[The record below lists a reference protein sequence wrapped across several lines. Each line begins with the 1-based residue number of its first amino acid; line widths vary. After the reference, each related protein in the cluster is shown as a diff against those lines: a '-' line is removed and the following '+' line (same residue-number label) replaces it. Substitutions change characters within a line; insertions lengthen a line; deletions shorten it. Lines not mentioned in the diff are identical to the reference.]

1 MGPIVEQL
9 NQLIDIEV
17 EIGDELVKIPVQ
29 LFLVGDM
36 KFIYKM
42 KGLQGASATCS
53 SLYCYS
59 PGRQKISNYK
69 RGEICM
75 LRTETGYFLDSLKS
89 GTSRKSVKEG
99 SSFIFKLVPLK
110 RIVPSSL
117 HIVMGLAQ
125 TYGFNIIKQLADS
138 QDAAEPT
145 PLPKSSQKLK
155 REGKEE
161 LEKSEKL
168 VKDCDLHITSMEC
181 VKKFYQI
188 RLLMILG

>member
-1 MGPIVEQL
+1 
-9 NQLIDIEV
+9 
-17 EIGDELVKIPVQ
+17 
-29 LFLVGDM
+29 
-36 KFIYKM
+36 
-42 KGLQGASATCS
+42 
-53 SLYCYS
+53 
-59 PGRQKISNYK
+59 
-69 RGEICM
+69 M
-75 LRTETGYFLDSLKS
+75 LRTETGYFLDSLRS
-89 GTSRKSVKEG
+89 VTSRKSVKEG

-161 LEKSEKL
+161 LEKSKKL

-181 VKKFYQI
+181 VKKSYQNI
-188 RLLMILG
+188 ILKTIDDSGLEERECASKMCVYRDSAMDTASFKIATR